1 MEIKIAIL
9 SIGMALLICYLVF
22 VNRREK
28 YTSKNLKIQQTLE
41 NSQTPLPQF
50 DSNTS
55 TKPPIKPNRKEFDSF
70 LEKRKLEIFRE
81 ILRRDHIAQQ
91 KRQINKATCLR
102 EILEK
107 LLGDQG
113 AVGIFNYYGS
123 VELFSDT
130 YKNYLGHIPDE
141 VILKCFDDNQQWKP
155 KIEIYEKIKQAILD
169 GSLKTIEEPKES
181 DIWIISIYPDSFEQ
195 WLQKNQENLK
205 ALLDIIEQKL
215 PPMINIQKPITINEN
230 QANVF

>member
-9 SIGMALLICYLVF
+9 SMGMALLICYLVLL
-22 VNRREK
+22 NRREK
-28 YTSKNLKIQQTLE
+28 SVVKQQ
-41 NSQTPLPQF
+41 SPQTPSQSPNSDNSSLSIKLPTK
-50 DSNTS
+50 SN
-55 TKPPIKPNRKEFDSF
+55 REEFDTF
-70 LEKRKLEIFRE
+70 LEKRKREIFRE
-81 ILRRDHIAQQ
+81 ILRRNHIAKQ

-107 LLGDQG
+107 LLGAQG
-113 AVGIFNYYGS
+113 AVEIFNYYGS

-141 VILKCFDDNQQWKP
+141 VILKCFDDNQLWKP

-181 DIWIISIYPDSFEQ
+181 DIWIISIYPDSFGQ
-195 WLQKNQENLK
+195 WLQKNQENVK
-205 ALLDIIEQKL
+205 TLLDIIGQEL
-215 PPMINIQKPITINEN
+215 PSYDQYSKTNHN
-230 QANVF
+230 